1 MNLTPYPRF
10 HVGSRLVVEIYVLRR
25 RPHDAHTP
33 IHTQRCVYDC
43 KSNRNGRREGDP
55 AEIEKHRN
63 YILKI
68 AHFISRHIL
77 LS

>member
-43 KSNRNGRREGDP
+43 KSKRNASVEEMGTLRKSKNI
-55 AEIEKHRN
+55 EITSSK
-63 YILKI
+63 
-68 AHFISRHIL
+68 L
-77 LS
+77 LI